1 MRRFL
6 KSVPPLAL
14 VAALVAAAPA
24 AARAAA
30 ANGAPLDPAKN
41 AVYQRL
47 LGFDADV
54 KTYAAT
60 VHLDIALKS
69 FPYLSGS
76 LDGHA
81 YYERPDK
88 EAVVFDNVPAMASQF
103 RKVYPKLDPPASW
116 PQKYDVRVLSDVGGT
131 TTFRLLPRGESR
143 VSHVDVGVDDAAA
156 DIASYAWTY
165 ADGGTIAFTQSYQT
179 IGANRFVAKQIGH
192 VAVTGY
198 TADVSS
204 SFSDYKLNGA
214 LPSDAF
220 GS

>member
-1 MRRFL
+1 MRRL
-6 KSVPPLAL
+6 VKSLSSLAL
-14 VAALVAAAPA
+14 VAAIASAVPVGAAD
-24 AARAAA
+24 

-76 LDGHA
+76 LDGRA
-81 YYERPDK
+81 FYERPDK

-103 RKVYPKLDPPASW
+103 RKVYPKLDPPATW
-116 PQKYDVRVLSDVGGT
+116 PQKYDVRVLSDVAGT

-143 VSHVDVGVDDAAA
+143 VSHLDVGVDDAAA
-156 DIASYAWTY
+156 DIISYAWTY

-179 IGANRFVAKQIGH
+179 LGTDRFIAKQIGH

-198 TADVSS
+198 IADVSS
-204 SFSDYKLNGA
+204 SFSHYKLNGA